1 MWDYSDIYKKDQFA
15 FSYVTLHE
23 WTYKKFK
30 GKKMKDFLDAYGYK
44 KIAICGLSSLGN
56 IFLEEAI
63 AEGIDIVY
71 IADKNAKIFP
81 PNVNG
86 IQVIDTKD
94 ICKQEEVDIIVICH
108 VYYYNK
114 IADEL
119 VKIGIQESK
128 LLSLNDI
135 VFTL

>member
-1 MWDYSDIYKKDQFA
+1 M
-15 FSYVTLHE
+15 
-23 WTYKKFK
+23 
-30 GKKMKDFLDAYGYK
+30 
-44 KIAICGLSSLGN
+44 
-56 IFLEEAI
+56 
-63 AEGIDIVY
+63 IDI
-71 IADKNAKIFP
+71 
-81 PNVNG
+81 
-86 IQVIDTKD
+86 KD

-119 VKIGIQESK
+119 VKIGIPESK